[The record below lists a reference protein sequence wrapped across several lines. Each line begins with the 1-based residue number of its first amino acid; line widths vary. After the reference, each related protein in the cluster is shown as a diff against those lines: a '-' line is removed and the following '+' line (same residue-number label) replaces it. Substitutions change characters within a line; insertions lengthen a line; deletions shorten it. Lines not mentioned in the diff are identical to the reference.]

1 MLKVDR
7 TRRLLIL
14 FILLHLVFQGSLDL
28 SASETTIHCRTSNL
42 SLKDLIWTFNHTDVI
57 LKKSQVSYTVSQG
70 WKPQVKNVSESGSLT
85 LTDLSPDHI
94 GIYTCV
100 LSNEDETSVTNTYLS
115 HISQG
120 EVA

>member
-1 MLKVDR
+1 MTIR
-7 TRRLLIL
+7 C
-14 FILLHLVFQGSLDL
+14 G
-28 SASETTIHCRTSNL
+28 ASNFPPR
-42 SLKDLIWTFNHTDVI
+42 DLIWTFNHTDVI
-57 LKKSQVSYTVSQG
+57 LKKNQVSFFVSEG
-70 WKPQVKNVSESGSLT
+70 WKQQVKHVSESGSLT

-100 LSNEDETSVTNTYLS
+100 LSNEDETSVSNTYLS